1 MTDLERHCVDR
12 GWKVAGSWNPNQLAQ
27 ESSNATDHGLCD
39 PTRLDCCDR
48 NIGFRCGHAGI
59 GARPEC
65 NLEGGSYNPS
75 GRPIGN
81 LISIFSVDN
90 LNQRA
95 LLKALQD
102 GTETF
107 FSQMPGFV
115 SSTVLVSKDGKRVIN
130 YSQWR
135 TVDDIAAFRRD
146 SRFLPYLQQLRA
158 LASIESGEFDAVH
171 SQGV

>member
-1 MTDLERHCVDR
+1 MPRTRDCVTR
-12 GWKVAGSWNPNQLAQ
+12 RVLIAATAISGFAAVTPGSALSQNAISKAEVTIRPDGQLV
-27 ESSNATDHGLCD
+27 
-39 PTRLDCCDR
+39 
-48 NIGFRCGHAGI
+48 
-59 GARPEC
+59 
-65 NLEGGSYNPS
+65 
-75 GRPIGN
+75 N

-95 LLKALQD
+95 LLKTLQD

-135 TVDDIAAFRRD
+135 TADDIAAFRRD
-146 SRFLPYLQQLRA
+146 GRFLPYLQQLRS
-158 LASIESGEFDAVH
+158 LASIESSEFDAVH
-171 SQGV
+171 SQGA

>member
-1 MTDLERHCVDR
+1 MPRTRDCVTR
-12 GWKVAGSWNPNQLAQ
+12 RVLIAATAISGFAAVTPGSALGQNTISKAEVTIRPGGQLV
-27 ESSNATDHGLCD
+27 
-39 PTRLDCCDR
+39 
-48 NIGFRCGHAGI
+48 
-59 GARPEC
+59 
-65 NLEGGSYNPS
+65 
-75 GRPIGN
+75 N

-95 LLKALQD
+95 LLKTLQD

-107 FSQMPGFV
+107 FSQLPGFV

-146 SRFLPYLQQLRA
+146 GRFLPYLQQLRA

-171 SQGV
+171 SQGA

>member
-1 MTDLERHCVDR
+1 MPRTTDCVTR
-12 GWKVAGSWNPNQLAQ
+12 RVLIAATAISGFAAVTPGSALGQNAISKAEVTIRPGGQLV
-27 ESSNATDHGLCD
+27 
-39 PTRLDCCDR
+39 
-48 NIGFRCGHAGI
+48 
-59 GARPEC
+59 
-65 NLEGGSYNPS
+65 
-75 GRPIGN
+75 N